1 MKYKKFLITGGLG
14 FIGGNFLRIFTNR
27 YPKSKFLNI
36 DKLTYAASKDLEKK
50 LKGKKNYNFHK
61 VDICDFDKL
70 KKIFD
75 NFNPDIVIHFAAES
89 HVDNSITRPDDFI
102 NTNIIGT
109 YNLLKLLKKKTKIIH
124 ISTDEV
130 FGEANKKSFTE
141 NSKYDPRSPYSAT
154 KASSDHLV
162 RAWSNTYGINYNII
176 NSSNNFGPYQN
187 KEKFIPVV
195 INSIIN
201 KKKIPLYGNGKNIRE
216 WIYVDDFINAIEFL
230 IKKAI
235 PNQTFLIGSGYTE
248 KNIDL
253 INKIIKIIKKETEF
267 KIQKKLIK
275 YVKDRAGHDRIYKIN
290 SNKIRKLG
298 WKHKIKL
305 NDGLLKTIKHY
316 INQNKELL

>member
-109 YNLLKLLKKKTKIIH
+109 YNLLKLLKKK
-124 ISTDEV
+124 
-130 FGEANKKSFTE
+130 NKD
-141 NSKYDPRSPYSAT
+141 NS
-154 KASSDHLV
+154 
-162 RAWSNTYGINYNII
+162 
-176 NSSNNFGPYQN
+176 
-187 KEKFIPVV
+187 
-195 INSIIN
+195 
-201 KKKIPLYGNGKNIRE
+201 
-216 WIYVDDFINAIEFL
+216 
-230 IKKAI
+230 
-235 PNQTFLIGSGYTE
+235 
-248 KNIDL
+248 
-253 INKIIKIIKKETEF
+253 
-267 KIQKKLIK
+267 
-275 YVKDRAGHDRIYKIN
+275 
-290 SNKIRKLG
+290 
-298 WKHKIKL
+298 
-305 NDGLLKTIKHY
+305 Y
-316 INQNKELL
+316 IN